1 MEKALKAL
9 KKHFANAT
17 SFSQIA
23 ANECHAQYYGF
34 GYVEIVEKKGVLYA
48 NNSLPNGSYKAFV
61 AMCDELEI
69 KDSNRTYYRINKML
83 CEII

>member
-17 SFSQIA
+17 YSQIQ

-34 GYVEIVEKKGVLYA
+34 GYVEIVEKNGILYA
-48 NNSLPNGSYKAFV
+48 NNSLPNGSYKNFV
-61 AMCDELEI
+61 AMCDELGI
-69 KDSNRTYYRINKML
+69 KETNRTYYSINNKML